1 MKLNQEQLDKFIET
15 FQIKAKSVVL
25 IKKKEKVTVVIN
37 SVIVFDVNKELVKD
51 FI

>member
-1 MKLNQEQLDKFIET
+1 MKLNQEQLDRFIEM

-37 SVIVFDVNKELVKD
+37 SVIIFDVNKELVKD